1 MIQSRFSSS
10 EAVAFEFQG
19 TDPLPNKPTLFVS
32 HVGINFA
39 TVPTAGG
46 NVQILISDDEG
57 EDFIWEAE
65 TQAKTHLSLAPKLH
79 IPVPKEPKLIL
90 RYNNTNSV
98 EGTARFLWR
107 V

>member
-32 HVGINFA
+32 HLTINFTA
-39 TVPTAGG
+39 APTTAGD
-46 NVQILISDDEG
+46 VQIYISDNKG
-57 EDFIWEAE
+57 EDMIWRA
-65 TQAKTHLSLAPKLH
+65 TAQAKTHVFYLPKLH
-79 IPVPKEPKLIL
+79 VPVPRAAKLIL
-90 RYNNTNSV
+90 RYPNPNSV
-98 EGTARFLWR
+98 EVTARFLWQ